1 MRAGFH
7 DNPARNR
14 PRGRA
19 IPPGVAAGPSK
30 LPMTSPSAGRT
41 TATGAV
47 LYCNPAADTEGRV
60 SPPRRAVLL
69 WGVRHRGTIRLAL
82 STADDPDEYGQQ

>member
-1 MRAGFH
+1 MRAGFPRQP
-7 DNPARNR
+7 DQEPAQ
-14 PRGRA
+14 G
-19 IPPGVAAGPSK
+19 AGDPTGCSSGTIKK

-60 SPPRRAVLL
+60 ILPDWSPEQQPTATPHAAAGWAV
-69 WGVRHRGTIRLAL
+69 VEPHRGCR
-82 STADDPDEYGQQ
+82 